1 MAANKSEAGN
11 ARDVQTNLADLL
23 NEVRRDILSQ
33 AGRIGPDLRILHGAT
48 EAALAGGIVDDR
60 KYLVENIMQLAASL
74 PNGSRAR
81 DDLNAAFIK
90 RLWDNLRHPPLSYL
104 GDEFRYRAAD
114 GSNNN
119 ILYPHLGAAGSHYAR
134 SVVPKHKRTSI
145 LPDPSLIFDSL
156 LARNGSAKE
165 NPSKVSSCLFYL
177 ATVLIHGMQKYEILV
192 GYMNKLR
199 NSSYLDLSP
208 LYGKNMEEQ
217 AKVRTFKDGRL
228 KNDVFSEDRLLTQ
241 PPGVCALMIAF
252 NRFHNYVVRELATI
266 NEDRRFSFAEG
277 VTHGHPDYDKAQL
290 KRDND
295 LFQTGRLVTC
305 GLYVNIIVSDY
316 LRTILNLNRNP
327 IASDW
332 KLDPRDDFSE
342 IFDSQGTPRGIG
354 NQVSVEFNMIYR
366 WHSAVSRQ
374 DEAWANGFFKE
385 VFGPNANPD
394 TMSTDEFLQGLR
406 KWSWSLPGDPEKWT
420 FGGLT
425 RLEDGRFPDA
435 ELVRLLQT
443 GTENVAGKYSCNGLG
458 AFGARNIPHVFK
470 ALEVYGIQQGRQWG
484 LATLNEFRLFFKLKP
499 YTTFADMNSDP
510 SIAEALE
517 AMYGHPD
524 NVELYPGLLAEETK
538 KPMEPGSGLCPGF
551 TTSFAIMSDA
561 VALVRGDRFYTVDYS
576 PSNLT
581 SFGYTEVSSDFDVA
595 GGGMMYKL
603 LMRAFPGWYRAN
615 SVYALY
621 PFTTP
626 EANFEVFKKLGTSQ
640 DFDFNKPS
648 FIGPPTPITSWQ
660 GVVDVLS
667 DQEHFHVPWGNHTF
681 QLTHHDYMLSG
692 DTPTNTEQR
701 GFVKQCLYSPESGL
715 EEVRHFY
722 ESITAELFR
731 QHSRKVGESYQVDI
745 VRDIGNLA
753 HAHFTSQFF
762 GIPLQEYGAGSDSYT
777 ARALSDVLA
786 NLFGYVFL
794 DLDTAASYKNRVVA
808 AAETKSLGEKMQ
820 TTVAGIKA
828 QRFPSL
834 RHMLRIASSD
844 GVLRSYGVELIDRL
858 LESGKGVD
866 EAVWTIIPTAAAAC
880 ATQAQGWAQMIDLY
894 LSDKYYSHWP
904 AIQKLAMSDEPE
916 AFEKLKKYA
925 LEGFRLSTPAF
936 GLLRTVVADKADLRD
951 GPRVV
956 SVKKGDT
963 IFTDFVTAGLDATK
977 FPDPYEIK
985 LDRPDD
991 LYIHHGW
998 GPHAC
1003 LGRPIV
1009 TVAGA
1014 SMLRVCARLGNLRRA
1029 PGQAGEMKSKR
1040 VNDAF
1045 KVYLAENGS
1054 KWGPFPVS
1062 KKVVFD
1068 KTTEM

>member
-1 MAANKSEAGN
+1 
-11 ARDVQTNLADLL
+11 
-23 NEVRRDILSQ
+23 
-33 AGRIGPDLRILHGAT
+33 
-48 EAALAGGIVDDR
+48 
-60 KYLVENIMQLAASL
+60 
-74 PNGSRAR
+74 
-81 DDLNAAFIK
+81 
-90 RLWDNLRHPPLSYL
+90 
-104 GDEFRYRAAD
+104 
-114 GSNNN
+114 
-119 ILYPHLGAAGSHYAR
+119 
-134 SVVPKHKRTSI
+134 
-145 LPDPSLIFDSL
+145 
-156 LARNGSAKE
+156 
-165 NPSKVSSCLFYL
+165 
-177 ATVLIHGMQKYEILV
+177 
-192 GYMNKLR
+192 MNKLR

-217 AKVRTFKDGRL
+217 TKVRTFKDGRL

-252 NRFHNYVVRELATI
+252 NRFHNYVVGELATI
-266 NEDRRFSFAEG
+266 NEDRRFSLAEG

-394 TMSTDEFLQGLR
+394 IMSTDEFLQGLR

-458 AFGARNIPHVFK
+458 SCRVVKLTNISSLGAFGARNIPHVFK
-470 ALEVYGIQQGRQWG
+470 ALEIYGIQQGRQWG

-510 SIAEALE
+510 SVAEALE

-667 DQEHFHVPWGNHTF
+667 DQEHFHVPCEISLRNSNLSAEAHNSAGGNHTF

-692 DTPTNTEQR
+692 DTPANTEQR
-701 GFVKQCLYSPESGL
+701 GFVKQCLYSPESGF

-777 ARALSDVLA
+777 VRALSDVLA

-1062 KKVVFD
+1062 KKVAFD

>member
-119 ILYPHLGAAGSHYAR
+119 VLYPHLGAAGSHYAR

-217 AKVRTFKDGRL
+217 TKVRTFKDGRL

-252 NRFHNYVVRELATI
+252 NRFHNYVVGELTTI
-266 NEDRRFSFAEG
+266 NEDRRFSLAEG

-342 IFDSQGTPRGIG
+342 VFDSQGTPRGIG

-374 DEAWANGFFKE
+374 DEVWANGFFKE

-406 KWSWSLPGDPEKWT
+406 KWNWSLPGDPEKWT

-435 ELVRLLQT
+435 ELVQLLQA

-458 AFGARNIPHVFK
+458 
-470 ALEVYGIQQGRQWG
+470 
-484 LATLNEFRLFFKLKP
+484 
-499 YTTFADMNSDP
+499 
-510 SIAEALE
+510 
-517 AMYGHPD
+517 
-524 NVELYPGLLAEETK
+524 
-538 KPMEPGSGLCPGF
+538 
-551 TTSFAIMSDA
+551 
-561 VALVRGDRFYTVDYS
+561 
-576 PSNLT
+576 
-581 SFGYTEVSSDFDVA
+581 
-595 GGGMMYKL
+595 
-603 LMRAFPGWYRAN
+603 
-615 SVYALY
+615 
-621 PFTTP
+621 
-626 EANFEVFKKLGTSQ
+626 
-640 DFDFNKPS
+640 
-648 FIGPPTPITSWQ
+648 
-660 GVVDVLS
+660 
-667 DQEHFHVPWGNHTF
+667 
-681 QLTHHDYMLSG
+681 
-692 DTPTNTEQR
+692 
-701 GFVKQCLYSPESGL
+701 
-715 EEVRHFY
+715 
-722 ESITAELFR
+722 
-731 QHSRKVGESYQVDI
+731 
-745 VRDIGNLA
+745 
-753 HAHFTSQFF
+753 
-762 GIPLQEYGAGSDSYT
+762 
-777 ARALSDVLA
+777 
-786 NLFGYVFL
+786 
-794 DLDTAASYKNRVVA
+794 
-808 AAETKSLGEKMQ
+808 
-820 TTVAGIKA
+820 
-828 QRFPSL
+828 
-834 RHMLRIASSD
+834 
-844 GVLRSYGVELIDRL
+844 
-858 LESGKGVD
+858 
-866 EAVWTIIPTAAAAC
+866 
-880 ATQAQGWAQMIDLY
+880 
-894 LSDKYYSHWP
+894 
-904 AIQKLAMSDEPE
+904 
-916 AFEKLKKYA
+916 
-925 LEGFRLSTPAF
+925 
-936 GLLRTVVADKADLRD
+936 
-951 GPRVV
+951 
-956 SVKKGDT
+956 
-963 IFTDFVTAGLDATK
+963 
-977 FPDPYEIK
+977 
-985 LDRPDD
+985 
-991 LYIHHGW
+991 
-998 GPHAC
+998 
-1003 LGRPIV
+1003 
-1009 TVAGA
+1009 
-1014 SMLRVCARLGNLRRA
+1014 
-1029 PGQAGEMKSKR
+1029 
-1040 VNDAF
+1040 
-1045 KVYLAENGS
+1045 
-1054 KWGPFPVS
+1054 
-1062 KKVVFD
+1062 
-1068 KTTEM
+1068 

>member
-11 ARDVQTNLADLL
+11 VRNVQSNLVDLL
-23 NEVRRDILSQ
+23 NKVRRDFLSQ

-81 DDLNAAFIK
+81 DELNAAFIN

-165 NPSKVSSCLFYL
+165 NPNKVSSCLFYL
-177 ATVLIHGMQKYEILV
+177 GTVIIHD
-192 GYMNKLR
+192 MNKLR

-217 AKVRTFKDGRL
+217 AKVRAFKDGRL

-252 NRFHNYVVRELATI
+252 NRFHNYVVGEVATI
-266 NEDRRFSFAEG
+266 NEDRRFSLAEG

-342 IFDSQGTPRGIG
+342 VFDSQGTPQGIG

-374 DEAWANGFFKE
+374 DEVWANGFFKE

-435 ELVRLLQT
+435 ELVRLLQA
-443 GTENVAGKYSCNGLG
+443 GTENVAG
-458 AFGARNIPHVFK
+458 AFGARNIPRVFK

-499 YTTFADMNSDP
+499 YTTFEDMNPDP
-510 SIAEALE
+510 FVAEALE

-626 EANFEVFKKLGTSQ
+626 EANFEAFKKLGTSQ

-667 DQEHFHVPWGNHTF
+667 DQEQFHVPWGNHTF

-692 DTPTNTEQR
+692 DTPANTEQR

-731 QHSRKVGESYQVDI
+731 QHSRKVGEFYQVDI
-745 VRDIGNLA
+745 VKDIGNLA

-808 AAETKSLGEKMQ
+808 AAETKGLGEKMQ

-834 RHMLRIASSD
+834 RHMLRIVSSD
-844 GVLRSYGVELIDRL
+844 GVLRSYGVELIDRM
-858 LESGKGVD
+858 LESGKDVD
-866 EAVWTIIPTAAAAC
+866 VAVWTIIPTAAAAC

-904 AIQKLAMSDEPE
+904 AIQKFAMSDEPE

-936 GLLRTVVADKADLRD
+936 GLLRTVVADKADLKD
-951 GPRVV
+951 GPRIV

-963 IFTDFVTAGLDATK
+963 IFTDFVTAGVDATK
-977 FPDPYEIK
+977 FPNPYEIK

-991 LYIHHGW
+991 AYIHHGW

-1014 SMLRVCARLGNLRRA
+1014 SMLRVCARLGSLRRA
-1029 PGQAGEMKSKR
+1029 PGHAGEMKSKT

>member
-11 ARDVQTNLADLL
+11 VQTNLANLF
-23 NEVRRDILSQ
+23 NEVRRDIFSQ

-60 KYLVENIMQLAASL
+60 EYFVENIIQLAASL
-74 PNGSRAR
+74 PNGSRVR
-81 DDLNAAFIK
+81 DDLNGVFIS

-104 GDEFRYRAAD
+104 GDEFRYRTAD

-134 SVVPKHKRTSI
+134 SVVPKHKPTSI
-145 LPDPSLIFDSL
+145 RPDPSLIFDSL
-156 LARNGSAKE
+156 LARNGPARES
-165 NPSKVSSCLFYL
+165 PSKVSSCLFYL
-177 ATVLIHGMQKYEILV
+177 ATIIIHDE
-192 GYMNKLR
+192 NKLR
-199 NSSYLDLSP
+199 NSSYLDLAP

-228 KNDVFSEDRLLTQ
+228 KNDVFSEDRLLSQ

-252 NRFHNYVVRELATI
+252 NRFHNYIVGELATI
-266 NEDRRFSFAEG
+266 NEDGRFRLAKG
-277 VTHGHPDYDKAQL
+277 VMPDHPNYDKAQL

-305 GLYVNIIVSDY
+305 GLYVNMILSDY

-327 IASDW
+327 VPSDW
-332 KLDPRDDFSE
+332 KLDPREDLSPV
-342 IFDSQGTPRGIG
+342 FDSQGSPRGIG

-366 WHSAVSRQ
+366 WHSAVSTQ
-374 DEAWANGFFKE
+374 DEAWANDFYKE
-385 VFGPNANPD
+385 IFGPNSNPD
-394 TMSTDEFLQGLR
+394 TTSTDEFLQGLR
-406 KWSWSLPGDPEKWT
+406 TWRRSLPEDPEKWT

-435 ELVRLLQT
+435 DIPAMDFVAADQLSLLT
-443 GTENVAGKYSCNGLG
+443 NISFTLG
-458 AFGARNIPHVFK
+458 AFGARNIPRVFK
-470 ALEVYGIQQGRQWG
+470 TLEVYGIQQGRQWG

-499 YTTFADMNSDP
+499 YTTFSDINPDP
-510 SIAEALE
+510 SVAEALE

-524 NVELYPGLLAEETK
+524 NVELYPGLIAEETK
-538 KPMEPGSGLCPGF
+538 KPMVPGSGLCPGF
-551 TTSFAIMSDA
+551 TTSYAILSDA
-561 VALVRGDRFYTVDYS
+561 VALVRGDRFFTIDYS

-595 GGGMMYKL
+595 GGGVMYKL

-626 EANFEVFKKLGTSQ
+626 EANLETLKKLDTSQ
-640 DFDFNKPS
+640 NFDFSKPS
-648 FIGPPTPITSWQ
+648 FIAPPTPITTWQ
-660 GVVDVLS
+660 GVVDSLS
-667 DQEHFHVPWGNHTF
+667 DQERFHVPWGNHTF
-681 QLTHHDYMLSG
+681 QLIHHDYMLSG
-692 DTPTNTEQR
+692 DAPANTEQR
-701 GFVKQCLYSPESGL
+701 DFVRQCLYSPQNGL
-715 EEVRHFY
+715 EEVRQFY
-722 ESITAELFR
+722 ETITAKLFR
-731 QHSRKVGESYQVDI
+731 QHSRKIGESYQVDI
-745 VRDIGNLA
+745 VRYIGNLA
-753 HAHFTSQFF
+753 HAHFVSRFF
-762 GIPLQEYGAGSDSYT
+762 GIPLQEDGGESDSYT
-777 ARALSDVLA
+777 AISLSDVLA
-786 NLFGYVFL
+786 DLFGYVFL
-794 DLDTAASYKNRVVA
+794 DLDTAASFKNRVVA
-808 AAETKSLGEKMQ
+808 AAETKDLGKKIQ
-820 TTVAGIKA
+820 KTVTGIKA
-828 QRFPSL
+828 QSFPSL
-834 RHMLRIASSD
+834 RHVLRTVSND
-844 GVLRSYGVELIDRL
+844 GVLRSYGAELIDRL
-858 LESGKGVD
+858 LRSGKGVD

-904 AIQKLAMSDEPE
+904 EIQKLAMSDEPE

-936 GLLRTVVADKADLRD
+936 GLLRTVVADQADVRD

-956 SVKKGDT
+956 SVKKGDS
-963 IFTDFVTAGLDATK
+963 IFTDFVTAGLDASK

-998 GPHAC
+998 GPHSC

-1014 SMLRVCARLGNLRRA
+1014 SMLRVCARLSNLRRA
-1029 PGQAGEMKSKR
+1029 PGPAGEMKSKT
-1040 VNDAF
+1040 VNEAF

-1054 KWGPFPVS
+1054 KWEPFPVS
-1062 KKVVFD
+1062 KKVIFN
-1068 KTTEM
+1068 KTIEM